1 MALARSGSL
10 SDAVGWF
17 AFRRRGLVCVPVVV
31 VWELAWNAN
40 QPAISFCQ
48 HYVLASAIIISTT
61 IIGNA
66 ILRRGLVCVPI
77 VVVCELAW
85 NANQPTTYVQELF
98 SVLC

>member
-1 MALARSGSL
+1 MALARSGSS

-31 VWELAWNAN
+31 VWEL

-48 HYVLASAIIISTT
+48 RYVLASAIIISTT

-85 NANQPTTYVQELF
+85 NANQPTTYFQELF
-98 SVLC
+98 SVFC